1 MIHRTRDAGLQPER
15 TALAWLRTYMLL
27 IAMSVLLLK
36 VGKQNDNLLLQ
47 INALILIG
55 FTVFFY
61 LSNKK
66 RSSARFHQTPIIG
79 DKEALIKK
87 LFSAMIIITAIS
99 YTITL
104 LIKFILVVGIYP

>member
-1 MIHRTRDAGLQPER
+1 MIPRTRDAGLQPER

-47 INALILIG
+47 IDALLLIS

-61 LSNKK
+61 LNNKK
-66 RSSARFHQTPIIG
+66 RFSALFHQAAIIG

-104 LIKFILVVGIYP
+104 LIKFIIVMGY

>member
-1 MIHRTRDAGLQPER
+1 MV
-15 TALAWLRTYMLL
+15 L

-66 RSSARFHQTPIIG
+66 RFSALLHHPAIIG

-87 LFSAMIIITAIS
+87 LMSIMIIITATV
-99 YTITL
+99 YVTTL
-104 LIKFILVVGIYP
+104 LVKFIKLMI